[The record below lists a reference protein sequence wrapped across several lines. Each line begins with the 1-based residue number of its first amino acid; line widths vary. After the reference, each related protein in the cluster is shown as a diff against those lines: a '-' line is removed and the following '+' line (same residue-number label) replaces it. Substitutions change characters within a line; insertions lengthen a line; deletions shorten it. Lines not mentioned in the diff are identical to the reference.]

1 MQVIIFPDFYPFIYL
16 IDDLRCN
23 QEDFNYTTPA
33 RFIKEGNSAV
43 TGGKRQPFAGGLK
56 IAPRLAGDEASMIK
70 IVLLS
75 LYLIKWRS
83 PGVFSKHSH
92 CRKTAVWWQT
102 YLQWI
107 SVFKTFFC
115 FVAAYAMKSA
125 PVRAAI
131 YVLHNRSTVYRFVFV
146 ISASHFRLDDPWS
159 VLWIKRGTKL

>member
-33 RFIKEGNSAV
+33 RFIKEGNWAV

-83 PGVFSKHSH
+83 PGVLSNHSH
-92 CRKTAVWWQT
+92 VAKQLYDDKHICSE
-102 YLQWI
+102 YLYSKLSFVLSLPMLWKVHQFVQQSMCYITDQQCTDLFLLSAHRI
-107 SVFKTFFC
+107 S
-115 FVAAYAMKSA
+115 
-125 PVRAAI
+125 
-131 YVLHNRSTVYRFVFV
+131 
-146 ISASHFRLDDPWS
+146 
-159 VLWIKRGTKL
+159 G